1 MENVTNRVPEKCEN
15 DGSIIAQRVLLIR
28 ADVRTPRRFS
38 TVNNAAKNIGHNRLG

>member
-1 MENVTNRVPEKCEN
+1 MVYQKNARMTAP
-15 DGSIIAQRVLLIR
+15 IIAQRVLLIR